1 MSAGATVTLGSNVS
15 YSPNSDEFWMQ
26 QAIRQAQN
34 CLQPVPSSN
43 PQSTNVNPKLPNP
56 QSKIQNP
63 KFQDVPIGAVCV
75 YENRVVGCGFNR
87 REQDGDPTAHAEVL
101 ALREAAR
108 NLGDWRL
115 ENVSLY
121 VTLEPC
127 PMCAG
132 ALWLARISRL
142 VFGAWDSKAG
152 ACGSLL
158 DIPRDPRLNHR
169 LQVRGGVLEAQCAQ
183 LLENFFVM
191 RRARVA

>member
-1 MSAGATVTLGSNVS
+1 MTLESNVS
-15 YSPNSDEFWMQ
+15 YYSPSSDEFWMQ
-26 QAIRQAQN
+26 QAIRQAQI
-34 CLQPVPSSN
+34 CLQPVPPINSQ
-43 PQSTNVNPKLPNP
+43 PQLLSPK
-56 QSKIQNP
+56 S
-63 KFQDVPIGAVCV
+63 QDVPIGAVCV

-108 NLGDWRL
+108 NLGDRRL
-115 ENVSLY
+115 ENVTLY

-169 LQVRGGVLEAQCAQ
+169 LQVRGGVLETECVE
-183 LLENFFVM
+183 LLESFFAV
-191 RRARVA
+191 RRGKSCLSSVQPEEKNDV